1 MINKPPL
8 KKANIVKPIDYDA
21 IPGLSEAVKQALKAG
36 LGSRELNSSEF
47 GVNSKFTL
55 LQYQYAYNADGY
67 KCKGTKDWIS
77 LYKLSSGVHNLSA
90 FENEDCEK
98 SEDYDII
105 HPSKILLLPSN
116 HAQAIEMIEN
126 NYIGKTLRVIARSA
140 DESNPYGGRYYLY
153 AIE

>member
-77 LYKLSSGVHNLSA
+77 LYKLSSGVHNLS
-90 FENEDCEK
+90 
-98 SEDYDII
+98 EDYDII

>member
-1 MINKPPL
+1 M
-8 KKANIVKPIDYDA
+8 
-21 IPGLSEAVKQALKAG
+21 EAVKSLMD
-36 LGSRELNSSEF
+36 ELCRNLRF
-47 GVNSKFTL
+47 F
-55 LQYQYAYNADGY
+55 
-67 KCKGTKDWIS
+67 
-77 LYKLSSGVHNLSA
+77 HNLH
-90 FENEDCEK
+90 FQK
-98 SEDYDII
+98 RLDYDII